1 MVSFRSLFGRF
12 MQSSLDATD
21 LRILRL
27 LQHDASL
34 SAAELADKI
43 GLSQSPCW
51 RRVQRLEQRG
61 YIRRRV
67 ALLDPQALG
76 LGFVA
81 FVSVSLSEHGRHSLA
96 GFEDAVREFPEVVE
110 CYTVTGQMDY
120 LLKVVTRDIKG
131 FEQFIR
137 QRLTQLEGVREMHSQ
152 VAVTEINCTTE
163 LPLG

>member
-1 MVSFRSLFGRF
+1 MVSFRSLLGRF
-12 MQSSLDATD
+12 MQSSLDTTD

-61 YIRRRV
+61 YIRARV

-152 VAVTEINCTTE
+152 VAVTEIKCTTE

>member
-81 FVSVSLSEHGRHSLA
+81 FVSVSLSEHGRHSLV

-152 VAVTEINCTTE
+152 VAVTEIKCTTE

>member
-1 MVSFRSLFGRF
+1 MHEH
-12 MQSSLDATD
+12 LDAID
-21 LRILRL
+21 MRILRL
-27 LQHDASL
+27 LQQDASM
-34 SAAELADKI
+34 SAAGIADKV

-51 RRVQRLEQRG
+51 RRMQRLEQQG

-81 FVSVSLSEHGRHSLA
+81 FVSVSLSEHGRQSLS
-96 GFEDAVREFPEVVE
+96 GFEDAVRRFPEVVE

-152 VAVTEINCTTE
+152 VAVTEIKCTTE

>member
-1 MVSFRSLFGRF
+1 MI
-12 MQSSLDATD
+12 MHEHLDATD
-21 LRILRL
+21 MRILRL
-27 LQHDASL
+27 LQQDASM
-34 SAAELADKI
+34 SATEIADKV

-51 RRVQRLEQRG
+51 RRMQRLEQQG

-81 FVSVSLSEHGRHSLA
+81 FVSVSLSAHGRQSLS
-96 GFEDAVREFPEVVE
+96 GFEDAVRKFPEVVE

-152 VAVTEINCTTE
+152 VAVTEIKCTTE

>member
-1 MVSFRSLFGRF
+1 
-12 MQSSLDATD
+12 MQGSLDATD

-27 LQHDASL
+27 LQHDASM
-34 SAAELADKI
+34 SAAEVADKI

-51 RRVQRLEQRG
+51 RRVQRLEQQG

-67 ALLDPQALG
+67 ALLDPHALG

-81 FVSVSLSEHGRHSLA
+81 FVSVGLSEHGRHSLSE
-96 GFEDAVREFPEVVE
+96 FEDAVRRFPEVVE

-137 QRLTQLEGVREMHSQ
+137 QSLTQLEGVREMHSQ
-152 VAVTEINCTTE
+152 VAVTEIKCTTE
-163 LPLG
+163 LPIG